1 MLFRGRGSRRYIPS
15 PSGWAAQRPAE
26 SLSYPPVITLL
37 DVLLYLL
44 IAAVAGGIGR
54 AIAGGTR
61 GGCVVS
67 IVLGFIGAV
76 LGSWLARKMKL
87 PELLYIR
94 LGDGPGFPFL
104 WAVIGAALF
113 VAVVVALSGG
123 RRE

>member
-1 MLFRGRGSRRYIPS
+1 M
-15 PSGWAAQRPAE
+15 
-26 SLSYPPVITLL
+26 TLL

-54 AIAGGTR
+54 AIAGGTS
-61 GGCVVS
+61 GGCIVS
-67 IVLGFIGAV
+67 IVLGFIGAM
-76 LGSWLARKMKL
+76 LGTWIARKARL
-87 PELLYIR
+87 PELFVVR
-94 LGDGPGFPFL
+94 LGDGPPFPFL

>member
-1 MLFRGRGSRRYIPS
+1 
-15 PSGWAAQRPAE
+15 
-26 SLSYPPVITLL
+26 VTLV

-67 IVLGFIGAV
+67 IVLGFIGAM
-76 LGSWLARKMKL
+76 LGSWIARKAGL
-87 PELLYIR
+87 PELFVVK
-94 LGDGPGFPFL
+94 LGDGPPFPFL

-113 VAVVVALSGG
+113 VAIVVLLSGG

>member
-1 MLFRGRGSRRYIPS
+1 M
-15 PSGWAAQRPAE
+15 
-26 SLSYPPVITLL
+26 TLL
-37 DVLLYLL
+37 EVCLYLL

-61 GGCVVS
+61 GGCAVS

-87 PELLYIR
+87 PELFVIQ
-94 LGDGPGFPFL
+94 LGGGPPFPFL

>member
-1 MLFRGRGSRRYIPS
+1 M
-15 PSGWAAQRPAE
+15 
-26 SLSYPPVITLL
+26 TLVEL
-37 DVLLYLL
+37 LLYLL
-44 IAAVAGGIGR
+44 IAALAGAIGR

-61 GGCVVS
+61 GGCLVS

-87 PELLYIR
+87 PEPFLVR
-94 LGDGPGFPFL
+94 MGDGPGFPFL

>member
-1 MLFRGRGSRRYIPS
+1 M
-15 PSGWAAQRPAE
+15 
-26 SLSYPPVITLL
+26 TLL

-54 AIAGGTR
+54 AIAGGTS

-67 IVLGFIGAV
+67 IVLGFIGAM
-76 LGSWLARKMKL
+76 LGSWLARGAKL
-87 PELLYIR
+87 PELFVVR
-94 LGDGPGFPFL
+94 LGDGPPFPFL

>member
-1 MLFRGRGSRRYIPS
+1 M
-15 PSGWAAQRPAE
+15 
-26 SLSYPPVITLL
+26 TLL
-37 DVLLYLL
+37 EVCLYLL
-44 IAAVAGGIGR
+44 IAAVAGAIGR

-61 GGCVVS
+61 GGCAVS

-87 PELLYIR
+87 PELFVIQ
-94 LGDGPGFPFL
+94 LGDGPPFPFV

>member
-1 MLFRGRGSRRYIPS
+1 M
-15 PSGWAAQRPAE
+15 
-26 SLSYPPVITLL
+26 TLI

-67 IVLGFIGAV
+67 IVLGFIGAM
-76 LGSWLARKMKL
+76 LGSWIARKAGL
-87 PELLYIR
+87 PELFVVK
-94 LGDGPGFPFL
+94 LGDGPPFPFL

-113 VAVVVALSGG
+113 VAIVVLLSGG

>member
-1 MLFRGRGSRRYIPS
+1 M
-15 PSGWAAQRPAE
+15 
-26 SLSYPPVITLL
+26 TLL
-37 DVLLYLL
+37 EVGLYLL

-87 PELLYIR
+87 PELLVIQ
-94 LGDGPGFPFL
+94 LDDGPGFPFL
-104 WAVIGAALF
+104 WSVIGAALF
-113 VAVVVALSGG
+113 VAVVVALTGG